1 MTGTRATISLSLYK
15 LIQAKHAMPV
25 TSPGFPGLKTTFQI
39 PLIATIFQKGKQDM
53 RKALGESR
61 RTTRDAEKEDF
72 LCKAVDMESFYSM
85 FGRRRTGNKRAV
97 DVRIY
102 ERTRL

>member
-1 MTGTRATISLSLYK
+1 
-15 LIQAKHAMPV
+15 
-25 TSPGFPGLKTTFQI
+25 
-39 PLIATIFQKGKQDM
+39 M

-72 LCKAVDMESFYSM
+72 LCKAVNIESFYSM